1 MNPEQQIP
9 QQQPAPSPQPVQ
21 ESDAFQMMIP
31 TKNSYALISYYMGI
45 VGLLPFIG
53 IPFSIAAI
61 VLGALGL
68 KKYAIN
74 PTPGAKVH
82 AIIGFVLGIV
92 EMLVFVGFL
101 VLMLSA
107 RNMA

>member
-1 MNPEQQIP
+1 MNPEQTP
-9 QQQPAPSPQPVQ
+9 QAVASLTPPQPI
-21 ESDAFQMMIP
+21 EDNTAFQTMIP
-31 TKNSYALISYYMGI
+31 TKNKYALISYYMGI
-45 VGLLPFIG
+45 LGLLPFLG

-82 AIIGFVLGIV
+82 AIIGFVLGI
-92 EMLVFVGFL
+92 LQLLTFASFL
-101 VLMLSA
+101 VLILISK
-107 RNMA
+107 NQN

>member
-1 MNPEQQIP
+1 MNPDQHIS
-9 QQQPAPSPQPVQ
+9 QQQPSPAPQPVQ

-31 TKNSYALISYYMGI
+31 TKNSSALISYYMGI
-45 VGLLPFIG
+45 AGLLPFIG

-92 EMLVFVGFL
+92 EMLVFIAFL
-101 VLMLSA
+101 VLMISA
-107 RNMA
+107 QSMA